1 MANEAGV
8 PQKVC
13 QRIADKIFGDDGL
26 SVADDSA
33 VFDKRSHAAL
43 KEAKHL
49 PKFVSYFTKKLN
61 PLLQTYVVNPAIQK
75 DIVSNWTNN
84 NCESLNHI
92 MKLDA
97 EWKSGN
103 TARLIEL
110 LHDMVRLH
118 FRDSRRAL
126 YGNGNYRLVKNQ
138 KRRFGISKET
148 WQQLSDS
155 AEKFDAFLK
164 NDYKRKSDVVK
175 STYSNFT
182 VTNPS
187 TANKTRTEEKGKNS

>member
-8 PQKVC
+8 PQNVR

-33 VFDKRSHAAL
+33 VFDKRSRAAL
-43 KEAKHL
+43 KEPKHF

-84 NCESLNHI
+84 NCESLHH

-97 EWKSGN
+97 KWKSGN

-118 FRDSRRAL
+118 FRDFRRAL

-155 AEKFDAFLK
+155 VRAEKFKAFLK
-164 NDYKRKSDVVK
+164 NEYKRKSDVVK

-187 TANKTRTEEKGKNS
+187 TVKKPGQKKRV